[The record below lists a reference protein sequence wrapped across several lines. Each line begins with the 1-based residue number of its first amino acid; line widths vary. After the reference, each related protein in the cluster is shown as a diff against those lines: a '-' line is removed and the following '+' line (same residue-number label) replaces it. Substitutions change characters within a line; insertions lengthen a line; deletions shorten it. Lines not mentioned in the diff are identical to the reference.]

1 MTAKSAVVV
10 GLVPLCLVPAAVVG
24 YANDVRLQAF
34 SHLAEV
40 ANRVEHAVIAAPRA
54 ESKAAEGPPVVRQA
68 QATRV
73 AAYAREP
80 GARDAFCTAWRPL
93 TEGPRARAAASKSV
107 RSCDGPPPR
116 DMRSQEQAIVASAG
130 AQASHGPR
138 LQYEVDL
145 AAPR

>member
-34 SHLAEV
+34 SYLAEV
-40 ANRVEHAVIAAPRA
+40 ANCVEYVIAIAPRA
-54 ESKAAEGPPVVRQA
+54 ESKAAEDPPVVRRA
-68 QATRV
+68 QTTRV
-73 AAYAREP
+73 AAYAREA
-80 GARDAFCTAWRPL
+80 GARDAFCTAWLPL

-116 DMRSQEQAIVASAG
+116 DMRSQEQAIVAAAG
-130 AQASHGPR
+130 AQVSHGPR